1 MAGHQLFLVCY
12 LALDPGHLHYT
23 IIYHQRKLDIKRDPG
38 PEVSEVL
45 RILKITETVL
55 SQSPSFPVPP
65 SLSTWVRKY
74 KQNVLISIKF
84 LLYDFQSPT
93 PKSTWVGEVKLE
105 SETLIKKSHGSNIY
119 RTPLKAN
126 PLKAH
131 ELAQWAKA
139 FAGKPDNLSLV
150 PSALCSHLRPSPCSA
165 GSRIVS

>member
-1 MAGHQLFLVCY
+1 MLVRCRVAGHQLFLVCY
-12 LALDPGHLHYT
+12 LALDPGHLHYN

-45 RILKITETVL
+45 RILKITEAVL

-105 SETLIKKSHGSNIY
+105 SETLIKKKS
-119 RTPLKAN
+119 
-126 PLKAH
+126 
-131 ELAQWAKA
+131 W
-139 FAGKPDNLSLV
+139 V
-150 PSALCSHLRPSPCSA
+150 
-165 GSRIVS
+165 